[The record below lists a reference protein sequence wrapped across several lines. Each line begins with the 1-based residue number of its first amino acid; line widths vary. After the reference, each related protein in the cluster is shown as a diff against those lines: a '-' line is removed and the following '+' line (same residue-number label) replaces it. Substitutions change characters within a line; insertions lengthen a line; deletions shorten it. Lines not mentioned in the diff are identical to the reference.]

1 MWVNGEKLDD
11 QRILEKIMRSLSA
24 KFEYVVEAIRE
35 GNDMFILVVEGLMSA
50 LCSHEQNIN

>member
-1 MWVNGEKLDD
+1 
-11 QRILEKIMRSLSA
+11 MRSLSA